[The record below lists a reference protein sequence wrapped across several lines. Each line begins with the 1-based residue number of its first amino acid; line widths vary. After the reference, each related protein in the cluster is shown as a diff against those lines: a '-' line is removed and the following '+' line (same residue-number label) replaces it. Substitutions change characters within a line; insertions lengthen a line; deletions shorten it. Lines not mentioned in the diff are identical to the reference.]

1 MIDSQKKNIW
11 FIFLY
16 LAFYGLSIG
25 VWSDFAQLWLTEQ
38 GITIANIGII
48 IACATVA
55 AGIIVILLTKFI
67 KKANELLVLKCIF
80 ALKLVFLALMLTASH
95 LSLQWLCIVSFIFDS
110 ITNNLIAAVTY
121 PIISYIVK
129 NDQIYGK
136 RKLVEYS
143 AIDLGLLLA
152 GFLIGRQI
160 GSLFVDYNV
169 MIVLSMFF
177 ALCAAVFAFCIKNEQ
192 KFYSERKVEI
202 KKIFKDKILRV
213 YLFYLFISKT
223 AFFTALGMQLLMVVR
238 YAQFSSSTAALFIV
252 VCCICGDI
260 FGFLA
265 LKKLTPKNDYLT
277 VLLKFGTRFLF
288 YLAIVI
294 FPTRAVFLVGI
305 FVSFLISRAYEN
317 RTDGIYINRCDK
329 ADLFAFS
336 NVRYTCGYMGK
347 ALGTLIVGFTFE
359 LGVRYIFGICLIFM
373 AMQIA
378 VSLYLV
384 KMRKDEEKQKPCDET
399 EQK

>member
-38 GITIANIGII
+38 GITIANSDII

-136 RKLVEYS
+136 RKLV
-143 AIDLGLLLA
+143 
-152 GFLIGRQI
+152 
-160 GSLFVDYNV
+160 
-169 MIVLSMFF
+169 
-177 ALCAAVFAFCIKNEQ
+177 
-192 KFYSERKVEI
+192 
-202 KKIFKDKILRV
+202 
-213 YLFYLFISKT
+213 
-223 AFFTALGMQLLMVVR
+223 
-238 YAQFSSSTAALFIV
+238 
-252 VCCICGDI
+252 
-260 FGFLA
+260 
-265 LKKLTPKNDYLT
+265 
-277 VLLKFGTRFLF
+277 
-288 YLAIVI
+288 
-294 FPTRAVFLVGI
+294 
-305 FVSFLISRAYEN
+305 
-317 RTDGIYINRCDK
+317 
-329 ADLFAFS
+329 
-336 NVRYTCGYMGK
+336 
-347 ALGTLIVGFTFE
+347 
-359 LGVRYIFGICLIFM
+359 
-373 AMQIA
+373 
-378 VSLYLV
+378 
-384 KMRKDEEKQKPCDET
+384 
-399 EQK
+399 